1 MDGMAWIEG
10 RGKTAVFSC
19 VWLTVR
25 LHCVPPPQSPYIQ
38 TLLQTCGCWLL
49 GYSVS
54 FGKIVWNASA
64 WIREKIAF
72 LSKKRANFHCEPCD
86 PTKTSWVKMS
96 FLVHQY
102 LYYLGCCYSPLLL
115 SPTLCLEYI
124 SNLHNTRKHEL
135 STCFY
140 AVVCLHG
147 SIKLL
152 LIIAL
157 HVSQL
162 LKHLLEPDVRE
173 QDTESQGEVMKG
185 GKRRGS
191 VGRWPQWSES
201 CS

>member
-1 MDGMAWIEG
+1 MHATLAFQTIRYTRDVVSPYCLAQSVASEDRYGAPPGLVWVCSPCGGTVSPWCDPQVNVRETKGTAGEGERERQRDGEAGMDGMAWIEG

-96 FLVHQY
+96 FLVH
-102 LYYLGCCYSPLLL
+102 
-115 SPTLCLEYI
+115 
-124 SNLHNTRKHEL
+124 
-135 STCFY
+135 
-140 AVVCLHG
+140 
-147 SIKLL
+147 
-152 LIIAL
+152 
-157 HVSQL
+157 
-162 LKHLLEPDVRE
+162 
-173 QDTESQGEVMKG
+173 
-185 GKRRGS
+185 
-191 VGRWPQWSES
+191 
-201 CS
+201 